1 MLVTTPHHSRGAT
14 HGVITMEIWEAIRIR
29 CRRDGEKIKP
39 VARDLRLAPNTVRR
53 YLRQDEPPKARML
66 PRPKRL
72 DAYRTHIDELI
83 RSTPH
88 ITAARIGSYLRQNVD
103 AGLGIGERAMRV
115 YVAERRKVLVPKEA
129 FIRAAYAPGD
139 QSQFDFSPM
148 SVYLDGVLVVV
159 QLFVLRLSYSGRFM
173 ARASM
178 RCDQPALFAGL
189 LTGFTAFGGLTRSSI
204 FDNASTAVVR
214 VLRGRKRTE
223 NEAFAAFRGGL
234 ALHVTFAAP
243 AKGNEKGGVEGVHGY
258 IEDNFFR
265 PIPSF
270 TDIDVLNAS
279 LAKFCDASLKREHST
294 YRETIGARFAR
305 EEPALLALPLV
316 LPRACVTRYA
326 RVNKFAEVCFESNS
340 YSVPTRFAHRHAVLE
355 IYENRLHVIID
366 DEAVAEHPRGFGV
379 NERFL
384 DPSHYVALL
393 AHKHRAAESALVL
406 SDGRI
411 PAELR
416 CLFERYRE
424 ADSSS
429 ATKRWTQVLALL
441 AHAPVEELVQVVT
454 HALARG
460 TDDPAAIELLLRQHR
475 APAQPA
481 LIDQGLLPESARL
494 KGSTPDLTA
503 YATACLMEGAA

>member
-1 MLVTTPHHSRGAT
+1 
-14 HGVITMEIWEAIRIR
+14 MEVWESIRLR

-39 VARDLRLAPNTVRR
+39 VARDLGLAPNTVRK
-53 YLRQDEPPKARML
+53 YLRQDAPPKSST
-66 PRPKRL
+66 PSRPKLL
-72 DAYRTHIDELI
+72 DRYQSHVDELI
-83 RSTPH
+83 RSTPQ
-88 ITAARIGSYLRQNVD
+88 ITATRIGSYLRQNVD
-103 AGLGIGERAMRV
+103 ADLRIGERALRI
-115 YVAERRKVLVPKEA
+115 YVAGRRRILVPKEA

-148 SVYLDGVLVVV
+148 SVYLGGVLVVV

-189 LTGFTAFGGLTRSSI
+189 LAGFAAFGGLTRTSL
-204 FDNASTAVVR
+204 FDNASTAVKR
-214 VLRGRKRTE
+214 VLRGRNRTE

-270 TDIDVLNAS
+270 TDLGELNSA
-279 LAKFCDASLKREHST
+279 LARFCDASLEREHST
-294 YRETIGARFAR
+294 HHETIGERFAR
-305 EEPALLALPLV
+305 EQPTLLALPAV
-316 LPRACVTRYA
+316 LPRACITRYA
-326 RVNKFAEVCFESNS
+326 HINKFAEVCFESNS
-340 YSVPTRFAHRHAVLE
+340 YSVPTQFAHRHAVIE
-355 IYENRLHVIID
+355 IYEDRIRIVVG
-366 DEAVAEHPRGFGV
+366 EEVVAEHPRGFGV
-379 NERFL
+379 NEQFL

-411 PAELR
+411 PTELR
-416 CLFERYRE
+416 ELFDRYR
-424 ADSSS
+424 DGDPSS

-441 AHAPVEELVQVVT
+441 ADAPVDQLVQVVR
-454 HALARG
+454 HALALG
-460 TDDPAAIELLLRQHR
+460 TDDPAAIALLLRQHR
-475 APAQPA
+475 APAQA
-481 LIDQGLLPESARL
+481 RTIEQHLLPESARL
-494 KGSTPDLTA
+494 HAPTPDLSA